1 MIFYQIFLL
10 GTKVGIPMLFWS
22 EILYLDKFMFYG
34 TPFLAFSKLQPFNF
48 WGGEGGGGG
57 GIYRWKGIF
66 FWDRYVQDFS
76 SYPITMY
83 DIYFASLLFRSI
95 FFQ

>member
-1 MIFYQIFLL
+1 M
-10 GTKVGIPMLFWS
+10 GRH
-22 EILYLDKFMFYG
+22 
-34 TPFLAFSKLQPFNF
+34 FSHSQNCNHLTF
-48 WGGEGGGGG
+48 EGGRGVGGG
-57 GIYRWKGIF
+57 GIYRWTGIF